1 MNQKQIIS
9 MFLETILDPFSQS
22 YKEVITLSAKPSGPL
37 SNFVKCISRVK
48 LSDFKEY
55 NSLPIFVL
63 LLSDCCEYA
72 TIDDITDVFTILLS
86 NGYVI
91 EESLTKIVSKF
102 NQKRII
108 CMFSYPL

>member
-9 MFLETILDPFSQS
+9 IFLETILDPITQT

-37 SNFVKCISRVK
+37 STYVKCISRVK

-63 LLSDCCEYA
+63 YNDCEYM

-86 NGYVI
+86 NGYII